1 MFHIGT
7 YDTVKRMSKSLTG
20 NWDIKAMA
28 LQKILKDISQFWKLF
43 VSLLQKKIKD
53 QTFEVE
59 VSAKWPVWKSPVLEK
74 LETSNLDSR

>member
-1 MFHIGT
+1 
-7 YDTVKRMSKSLTG
+7 
-20 NWDIKAMA
+20 MA

-43 VSLLQKKIKD
+43 VPLLQKKIKD